1 MEFGTAIKENMK
13 KLILILAVAL
23 SGCAVIFPKPHDPVM
38 FGQAIDVKVG
48 LSKIS
53 CEDKSNWQPVL
64 DKVETLK
71 VYSAERGDPQSDSFG
86 KMEEALKKAKD
97 SKSNTFC
104 ESIVKL
110 NRTRVDVTIDA
121 WKGRK

>member
-1 MEFGTAIKENMK
+1 MK

-48 LSKIS
+48 LSKIN
-53 CEDKSNWQPVL
+53 CEDKSNWQPLL

-71 VYSAERGDPQSDSFG
+71 VYSDERDDPQSDAFG

-110 NRTRVDVTIDA
+110 NRTRVDVAIDA

>member
-1 MEFGTAIKENMK
+1 MK
-13 KLILILAVAL
+13 RLILALSLVVL
-23 SGCAVIFPKPHDPVM
+23 SGCALIFPKPHDPVM
-38 FGQAIDVKVG
+38 FGQAIDIKVG

-71 VYSAERGDPQSDSFG
+71 VYSIERGDPQSEGFI

-110 NRTRVDVTIDA
+110 NKTRVDVAIDA
-121 WKGRK
+121 WKGR

>member
-1 MEFGTAIKENMK
+1 MK
-13 KLILILAVAL
+13 NLLLVLVVAL
-23 SGCAVIFPKPHDPVM
+23 SGCALIFPKPHDPVM
-38 FGQAIDVKVG
+38 FGQAIDIKVG
-48 LSKIS
+48 LSKIT

-71 VYSAERGDPQSDSFG
+71 VYSTERGDPQSDGFT

-97 SKSNTFC
+97 SKSNLFC

-110 NRTRVDVTIDA
+110 NRTRVDVVIDA
-121 WKGRK
+121 WKGR

>member
-1 MEFGTAIKENMK
+1 MK
-13 KLILILAVAL
+13 KLILILAIAL

-48 LSKIS
+48 LSKIT

-71 VYSAERGDPQSDSFG
+71 VYSAERGDPQSDAFG

-97 SKSNTFC
+97 SKSIVFC

-110 NRTRVDVTIDA
+110 NRTRADVAIDA

>member
-1 MEFGTAIKENMK
+1 MKRLVLVLAI
-13 KLILILAVAL
+13 AL

-38 FGQAIDVKVG
+38 FGQAVDVKVG
-48 LSKIS
+48 LSKIN
-53 CEDKSNWQPVL
+53 CDDKSNWQPVL

-71 VYSAERGDPQSDSFG
+71 VYSSVRGDPQSDAFG

-97 SKSNTFC
+97 SKSALFC

-110 NRTRVDVTIDA
+110 NRTRADVAIDA
-121 WKGRK
+121 WKGR

>member
-1 MEFGTAIKENMK
+1 MK
-13 KLILILAVAL
+13 KLLLVLAVAL
-23 SGCAVIFPKPHDPVM
+23 SGCAVIFPEPHDPVM
-38 FGQAIDVKVG
+38 FGQAIDIKVA

-71 VYSAERGDPQSDSFG
+71 VYSKERGDPQSDGFV

-97 SKSNTFC
+97 SKSNLFC

-110 NRTRVDVTIDA
+110 NRTRVDVAIDA
-121 WKGRK
+121 WKGR

>member
-1 MEFGTAIKENMK
+1 MK

-48 LSKIS
+48 LSKIN

-71 VYSAERGDPQSDSFG
+71 VYSAERGDPQSDAFE

-97 SKSNTFC
+97 SKSIVFC

-110 NRTRVDVTIDA
+110 NRTRVDVTLDA

>member
-1 MEFGTAIKENMK
+1 MK
-13 KLILILAVAL
+13 RLILVLAVAL

-38 FGQAIDVKVG
+38 FGQAVDVKVG
-48 LSKIS
+48 LSKIN

-71 VYSAERGDPQSDSFG
+71 VYYSVRGDPQSDAFG
-86 KMEEALKKAKD
+86 KMEEALKKAKE
-97 SKSNTFC
+97 SKSNLFC

-110 NRTRVDVTIDA
+110 NRTRADVAIDA
-121 WKGRK
+121 WKGR

>member
-1 MEFGTAIKENMK
+1 MK

-48 LSKIS
+48 LSKMS
-53 CEDKSNWQPVL
+53 CEDKSNWQPTL
-64 DKVETLK
+64 DRVETLK
-71 VYSAERGDPQSDSFG
+71 VYTSERGDPQSDAFA

-110 NRTRVDVTIDA
+110 NRTRVDVAIDA

>member
-1 MEFGTAIKENMK
+1 MK
-13 KLILILAVAL
+13 RLILVLSLVVL

-38 FGQAIDVKVG
+38 FGHVIDVKVG
-48 LSKIS
+48 LSKIN
-53 CEDKSNWQPVL
+53 CEDKSNWQSVL

-71 VYSAERGDPQSDSFG
+71 VYSSERGDPQSDAFG

>member
-1 MEFGTAIKENMK
+1 MK

-48 LSKIS
+48 LSKIK
-53 CEDKSNWQPVL
+53 CEDKTNWQPLL

-71 VYSAERGDPQSDSFG
+71 VYSAERDDPQSDAFG
-86 KMEEALKKAKD
+86 KMEEALKKARD
-97 SKSNTFC
+97 SKSIAFC

-110 NRTRVDVTIDA
+110 NRTRVDVTLDA

>member
-1 MEFGTAIKENMK
+1 MK
-13 KLILILAVAL
+13 RLILALSLVVL

-38 FGQAIDVKVG
+38 FGQAIEIKVG

-71 VYSAERGDPQSDSFG
+71 VYSFERGDPQSDAFG
-86 KMEEALKKAKD
+86 KMEEALKKAKE
-97 SKSNTFC
+97 SKSNLFC

-110 NRTRVDVTIDA
+110 NRTRADVTIDA
-121 WKGRK
+121 WKGR

>member
-1 MEFGTAIKENMK
+1 MK

-48 LSKIS
+48 LSKIN

-71 VYSAERGDPQSDSFG
+71 VYSFERGDPQSDAFG

-97 SKSNTFC
+97 SKSALFC

-110 NRTRVDVTIDA
+110 NRTRADVAIDA
-121 WKGRK
+121 WKGR